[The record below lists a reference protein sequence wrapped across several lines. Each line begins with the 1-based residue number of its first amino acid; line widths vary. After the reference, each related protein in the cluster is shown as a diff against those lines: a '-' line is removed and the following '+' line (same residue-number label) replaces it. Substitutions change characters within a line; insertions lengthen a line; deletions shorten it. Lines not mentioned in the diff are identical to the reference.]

1 MIAALDSDIQEEL
14 KRAVAKKA
22 VDMVQSGQ
30 IIGLGTGSTSALF
43 IEELGLLMSK
53 GKVRTSGSTCI
64 VFHPAG
70 MPAPTLMWQT
80 CIC

>member
-43 IEELGLLMSK
+43 IEELGLLISK
-53 GKVRTSGSTCI
+53 GKVRKMGARLLCFI
-64 VFHPAG
+64 RQARLLLH
-70 MPAPTLMWQT
+70 
-80 CIC
+80 